1 MNKVTITAAAMLVGV
16 LVFAGGAAVG
26 RAIAPAGEVTAITA
40 AQPVPCNLRLVWDRS
55 EQSYQ
60 AVYEE
65 SALIGYAPTY
75 GRVANLSCTDADI
88 LDWQDQ
94 RANDGL
100 DAAVCRPV
108 LQDDVVGT
116 VRPIGCA
123 APTMVVTGEPR

>member
-1 MNKVTITAAAMLVGV
+1 M
-16 LVFAGGAAVG
+16 
-26 RAIAPAGEVTAITA
+26 
-40 AQPVPCNLRLVWDRS
+40 
-55 EQSYQ
+55 
-60 AVYEE
+60 
-65 SALIGYAPTY
+65 IGYTPTY

-88 LDWQDQ
+88 LAWQDQ

-108 LQDDVVGT
+108 LQDDVMGT

>member
-1 MNKVTITAAAMLVGV
+1 MNKVMITATAILAGV
-16 LVFAGGAAVG
+16 LVFAGGAALG
-26 RAIAPAGEVTAITA
+26 GAIAPSGETTAASA

-60 AVYEE
+60 AVYED
-65 SALIGYAPTY
+65 SAMISYTPTY

-108 LQDDVVGT
+108 LQDDLMGT
-116 VRPIGCA
+116 VHPIGCA